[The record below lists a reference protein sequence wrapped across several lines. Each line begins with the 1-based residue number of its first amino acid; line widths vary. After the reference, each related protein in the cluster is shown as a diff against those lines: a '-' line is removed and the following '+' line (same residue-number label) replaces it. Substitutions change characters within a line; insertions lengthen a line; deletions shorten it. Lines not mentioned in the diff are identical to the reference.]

1 MSSDTKDIG
10 LRGIPVADTNICLID
25 GEKGELYYRGYDI
38 HDLAKNSSYEEV
50 AYLLIYSELPTKT
63 KLEGFKDELKK
74 ERTIPSEVVEQMKLF
89 PVNANPMDVLQSSIS
104 MLAAFDVDIDD
115 DSEDANQKKASKIVA
130 KTATIV
136 AYWDRIRNKENV
148 VAPRKDLT
156 HAENFLHMLKGEAP
170 KKEFSK
176 DLDICLILHAE
187 HSFNASTFTAR
198 VVASTRAH
206 IYASLSAA
214 CGSLSGPLHGGANTR
229 VMRTLLNLGDPNN
242 VEGWVVKQFD
252 DDKRVM
258 GMGHAIYHVMD
269 PRAKI
274 LDPIGEKLG
283 EELGEPKWHKMVK
296 TIDEVTRREF
306 KKRKGGDIFPN
317 VDLYSAPV
325 YYMLGIPP
333 DLYTAVFA
341 TSRVAG
347 WSAHVLEEK
356 YPQPPVKPM
365 LYRPTSDYIGH
376 YCGPTGCV
384 YEPLNKR

>member
-63 KLEGFKDELKK
+63 KLECFKDELKK

-229 VMRTLLNLGDPNN
+229 VMRTLLNLGDPNK

>member
-229 VMRTLLNLGDPNN
+229 VMRTLLDLGDPNK

>member
-63 KLEGFKDELKK
+63 KLEVFKDELKK

-170 KKEFSK
+170 KEFSK

-229 VMRTLLNLGDPNN
+229 VMRTLLNLGDPNK

>member
-229 VMRTLLNLGDPNN
+229 VMRTLLNLGDPNM
-242 VEGWVVKQFD
+242 VERWVVNQFD

>member
-63 KLEGFKDELKK
+63 KLEVFKDELKK

-229 VMRTLLNLGDPNN
+229 VMRTLLNLGDPNK

>member
-10 LRGIPVADTNICLID
+10 LRGITVADTNICLID

-50 AYLLIYSELPTKT
+50 AYLLIYSELPTKI

-229 VMRTLLNLGDPNN
+229 VMRTLLDLGDPNK

-283 EELGEPKWHKMVK
+283 EELGEPKWQKMVK

>member
-10 LRGIPVADTNICLID
+10 LRGITVADTNICLID

-229 VMRTLLNLGDPNN
+229 VMRTLLDLGDPNK

>member
-10 LRGIPVADTNICLID
+10 LRGITVADTNICLID

-229 VMRTLLNLGDPNN
+229 VMRTLLNLGDPNK

>member
-229 VMRTLLNLGDPNN
+229 VMRTLLNLGDPNK

>member
-10 LRGIPVADTNICLID
+10 LRGITVADTNICLID

-38 HDLAKNSSYEEV
+38 NDLAKNSSYEEV
-50 AYLLIYSELPTKT
+50 AYLLIYSELPTKSQ
-63 KLEGFKDELKK
+63 LEGFKNELKE
-74 ERTIPSEVVEQMKLF
+74 ERAVPSQVIEHIKLF
-89 PVNANPMDVLQSSIS
+89 PEKSNPMDVLQSSLS
-104 MLAAFDVDIDD
+104 MLAAFDKNIDD
-115 DSEDANQKKASKIVA
+115 DSEEANQKKATRIVA
-130 KTATIV
+130 KTATLV
-136 AYWDRIRNKENV
+136 ASWDRIRKDKKV
-148 VAPRKDLT
+148 LDPREDLT
-156 HAENFLHMLKGEAP
+156 HAENFLYMLKGDVP

-214 CGSLSGPLHGGANTR
+214 CGSLSGQLHGGANTR
-229 VMRTLLNLGDPNN
+229 VMRTLLDLGDPQK
-242 VEGWVVKQFD
+242 VESWVMNQFD
-252 DDKRVM
+252 EDKRVM
-258 GMGHAIYHVMD
+258 GMGHAIYRAMD

-274 LDPIGEKLG
+274 LDPIGKKLG
-283 EELGEPKWHKMVK
+283 EELGEPKWHQMVK
-296 TIDEVTRREF
+296 IIDEVTRREF
-306 KKRKGGDIFPN
+306 EKRKGGEIFPN

-325 YYMLGIPP
+325 YYMLGVPP

-341 TSRVAG
+341 VSRVSG

-356 YPQPPVKPM
+356 YPKPPVKPM

-376 YCGPTGCV
+376 YCGPTGCI

>member
-229 VMRTLLNLGDPNN
+229 VMRTLLDLGDPNK

-296 TIDEVTRREF
+296 SIDEVTRREF